1 MMKAIYSFVILLV
14 FFSITGN
21 AQKHRPFVVGYVNS
35 PESSVD
41 FNTFDPGKLT
51 HLNYTF
57 AHIVDNKISLP
68 ESDRKY
74 LAKFVALKE
83 KSPDLK
89 ILISIGG
96 WTGDTKEFFLMADK
110 AETREIF
117 INSVLEFIE
126 QTKID
131 GVDIDW
137 EFPGYDWVG
146 TGGALSLNP
155 NRPQDKDNFT
165 KLLTEIRAAFVKK
178 SEAINRKQQY
188 LLSITTSPL
197 SEITHAIDLRAIAK
211 QIDFVNI
218 MAYDFYMSWLP
229 LPIYFTG
236 HQSNLF
242 DTAHNPRTISA
253 DLSVRYHIEAGVPA
267 NKIVLGI
274 PLGFYNY
281 WSGVNPK
288 KKGLYQFAT
297 NSPRLSVIE
306 IKGMI
311 ADGTLKKYWD
321 KKAKAPYYWDS
332 KSRTFASGDDEK
344 SIRIKCKYIKKNQ
357 LGGAM
362 FWYYQKDQEKLLDAL
377 VSGMK

>member
-1 MMKAIYSFVILLV
+1 MKAIYSIVILLV
-14 FFSITGN
+14 FLALTGN
-21 AQKHRPFVVGYVNS
+21 AQKHLPFVVGYVNS

-68 ESDRKY
+68 ESDCKY

-96 WTGDTKEFFLMADK
+96 WTGDTKEFFLMSEK
-110 AETREIF
+110 SETREIF
-117 INSVLEFIE
+117 INSVLEFID

-131 GVDIDW
+131 GIDIDW
-137 EFPGYDWVG
+137 EFPGYDWVS

-178 SEAINRKQQY
+178 SEATNRKQQY
-188 LLSITTSPL
+188 LLSVTTSPL

-242 DTAHNPRTISA
+242 DTSHNPRTISA

-288 KKGLYQFAT
+288 NKGLYQFAT
-297 NSPRLSVIE
+297 NTPRLSGIE

-311 ADGTLKKYWD
+311 ANGMLKRYWD
-321 KKAKAPYYWDS
+321 NKAKAPYYWDA

-362 FWYYQKDQEKLLDAL
+362 FWYYQKDQEKLLDVL
-377 VSGMK
+377 VSGIK

>member
-1 MMKAIYSFVILLV
+1 MKSIYTLVILLSL
-14 FFSITGN
+14 FALTGKS
-21 AQKHRPFVVGYVNS
+21 QKHSQVIVGYVNT

-57 AHIVDNKISLP
+57 AHIVDNKITLP
-68 ESDRKY
+68 ERDRKY
-74 LAKFVALKE
+74 LAKFIAFKE

-96 WTGDTKEFFLMADK
+96 WTGDTREFFMMAEK
-110 AETREIF
+110 PESREIF

-131 GVDIDW
+131 GIDLDW

-155 NRPQDKDNFT
+155 NRPQDQTNFT
-165 KLLTEIRAAFVKK
+165 ALLTEMRVAFTKK
-178 SEAINRKQQY
+178 ASEINIKKQY
-188 LLSITTSPL
+188 WLTITTSPL
-197 SEITHAIDLRAIAK
+197 AEITHAIDLRSIAK

-242 DTAHNPRTISA
+242 DTSRNPRTISA
-253 DLSVRYHIEAGVPA
+253 DLAVRYHIEAGVPA
-267 NKIVLGI
+267 GKIVLGI

-288 KKGLYQFAT
+288 NKGLYQFAT
-297 NSPRLSVIE
+297 NTPRLSVAE

-311 ADGTLKKYWD
+311 ANGTLKEYWD
-321 KKAKAPYYWDS
+321 NRAKVPYYWDANS
-332 KSRTFASGDDEK
+332 HTFASGDNEK
-344 SIRIKCKYIKKNQ
+344 SIRLKCKYIKKHQ

>member
-1 MMKAIYSFVILLV
+1 MKSIYTLVILLSL
-14 FFSITGN
+14 FALTGKS
-21 AQKHRPFVVGYVNS
+21 QKHSQVIVGYVNT

-57 AHIVDNKISLP
+57 AHIVDNKITLP
-68 ESDRKY
+68 ERDRKY
-74 LAKFVALKE
+74 LAKFIAFKE

-96 WTGDTKEFFLMADK
+96 WTGDTREFFMMAEK
-110 AETREIF
+110 PESREIF

-131 GVDIDW
+131 GVDLDW

-155 NRPQDKDNFT
+155 NRPQDQTNFT
-165 KLLTEIRAAFVKK
+165 ALLTEMRVAFTKK
-178 SEAINRKQQY
+178 ASEINIKKQY
-188 LLSITTSPL
+188 WLTITTSPL
-197 SEITHAIDLRAIAK
+197 AEITHTIDLRSIAK

-242 DTAHNPRTISA
+242 DTSRNPRTISA
-253 DLSVRYHIEAGVPA
+253 DLAVRYHIEAGVPA
-267 NKIVLGI
+267 GKIVLGI

-288 KKGLYQFAT
+288 NKGLYQFAT
-297 NSPRLSVIE
+297 NTPRLSVAE

-311 ADGTLKKYWD
+311 ANGTLKEYWD
-321 KKAKAPYYWDS
+321 NRAKVPYYWDANS
-332 KSRTFASGDDEK
+332 HTFASGDNEK
-344 SIRIKCKYIKKNQ
+344 SIRLKCKYIKKHQ

>member
-1 MMKAIYSFVILLV
+1 MKAIHLVVIFLFL
-14 FFSITGN
+14 FALTGKSEEHP
-21 AQKHRPFVVGYVNS
+21 QVIIGYVNT

-41 FNTFDPGKLT
+41 FNTFDPGKFT

-57 AHIVDNKISLP
+57 AHIVDNKITLP

-74 LAKFVALKE
+74 LAKFVELKE
-83 KSPDLK
+83 KSPGLK

-96 WTGDTKEFFLMADK
+96 WTGDTREFFVMAEK
-110 AETREIF
+110 PETRKIF

-131 GVDIDW
+131 GVDLDW

-146 TGGALSLNP
+146 IGGMLSLNP
-155 NRPQDKDNFT
+155 NRSQDKGYFT
-165 KLLTEIRAAFVKK
+165 ELLTELRAAFAQKTG
-178 SEAINRKQQY
+178 ATNRKSPF
-188 LLSITTSPL
+188 LLTITTSPL
-197 SEITHAIDLRAIAK
+197 AEITHAIDLGSIAK
-211 QIDFVNI
+211 QIDFINV

-236 HQSNLF
+236 HHSNLF
-242 DTAHNPRTISA
+242 DTDRNPRTVSA
-253 DLSVRYHIEAGVPA
+253 DLSVRFHIEAGVPS

-274 PLGFYNY
+274 PLGGFNY

-288 KKGLYQFAT
+288 NKGLYQFAT
-297 NSPRLSVIE
+297 NTPRLSVTE

-311 ADGTLKKYWD
+311 ADGTLKEYWD
-321 KKAKAPYYWDS
+321 NKAKTPYYWDANS
-332 KSRTFASGDDEK
+332 HTFASGDNEK
-344 SIRIKCKYIKKNQ
+344 SIRLKCKYIKKHQ

-362 FWYYQKDQEKLLDAL
+362 FWYYQKDQKKLLDAL
-377 VSGMK
+377 LSGMK